1 MSDALPPYDG
11 NPNILNVDTVRLR
24 RVCLDWIE
32 TRDFMDYF
40 WGIHSRVFFR
50 IIAATVG
57 IFQSHARGFGSKR
70 GKSSPELMA
79 RYRKSVRSAPIVFS
93 HIVMANTAVLYE
105 GIASPALVVVAS
117 GPGSDEV
124 MAHASALLARI
135 HFGDVRTP
143 EERELARTIEDE
155 DYQFGKRRALP
166 EWLVGETEA
175 YAADLW
181 VPGEAAHKDGLKS
194 NILPCFAEPGLH
206 GLTFAIPQALV
217 EKAVRRSP
225 PTLIT
230 R

>member
-1 MSDALPPYDG
+1 MSDAENPYDG
-11 NPNILNVDTVRLR
+11 IPNLLNIDTGHLR
-24 RVCLDWIE
+24 RLCLEWIE
-32 TRDFMDYF
+32 TREFMDYF
-40 WGIHSRVFFR
+40 WGIHSGLFFR
-50 IIAATVG
+50 MIAAVVG
-57 IFQSHARGFGSKR
+57 IFQRGARGYGKKR

-105 GIASPALVVVAS
+105 GESSPALVVIAS
-117 GPGSDEV
+117 GPGSDEI
-124 MAHASALLARI
+124 MAHAAALLARI

-143 EERELARTIEDE
+143 EEATLASTIEDE
-155 DYQFGKRRALP
+155 DYRFGKRRALP

-181 VPGEAAHKDGLKS
+181 VPGEAAHEDGLRS
-194 NILPCFAEPGLH
+194 NVLPVFAEPGLH

-217 EKAVRRSP
+217 DRAVKRSTP
-225 PTLIT
+225 PSLV